1 MVALLFGAIAVT
13 ACLIP
18 AKADTYWH
26 LRAGQEIW
34 QTLRVPLDE
43 HYSFTA
49 AGRPWPNHEWLWQ
62 ALSYGLYRAGGM
74 PLLTAGGAGIVVG
87 ALAIAYLA
95 LYAYVAITV
104 RDFVPGDPIHIFRK
118 PDAPSYS

>member
-1 MVALLFGAIAVT
+1 MRRGLSFPGLLVALLFGVVAVV
-13 ACLIP
+13 ACLMP
-18 AKADTYWH
+18 AQSDTFWH

-62 ALSYGLYRAGGM
+62 AVSYDLYRAGGM
-74 PLLTAGGAGIVVG
+74 PLLTIGSA
-87 ALAIAYLA
+87 AIGT
-95 LYAYVAITV
+95 I
-104 RDFVPGDPIHIFRK
+104 
-118 PDAPSYS
+118 PST

>member
-1 MVALLFGAIAVT
+1 MVALLFGAIAVA

-18 AKADTYWH
+18 ARADTYWH
-26 LRAGQEIW
+26 LRAGQEIR

-74 PLLTAGGAGIVVG
+74 PLLTAGGA
-87 ALAIAYLA
+87 ASSWAPLQS
-95 LYAYVAITV
+95 
-104 RDFVPGDPIHIFRK
+104 PI
-118 PDAPSYS
+118 D